1 VIPYAVDAPFDHRP
15 VVNSLVLGVLV
26 FVFSA
31 QVLTEEKKVKEAS
44 IDVIESPVDVLE
56 LPSTRVKEVKRELEK
71 EEVVTGP
78 MRRFVLDGWGVE
90 GLLVHSWL
98 QANIVFLVGSLLF
111 LWPFGN
117 AVCSKLGNVC
127 YLAVYLVFGLL
138 GGMIHLLFGGGTAV
152 GSGAVISGIVGMYI
166 AFFPENLISCF
177 FLVPHPVTF
186 GISGYWVVLLW
197 FVFDIVASVFRGQN
211 VTCYAHIG
219 CFAVGLGLAVLTLR
233 QKWVVMEKGEKSIL
247 QMFEKPKEEQ
257 EGEKKEKEK
266 GQEQRVPTKESEPG
280 QTRWEIIEPVK
291 QTAKEAAPKVEK
303 PKDEFIRFRCQCGH
317 RLKVR
322 REHAGKRG
330 RCPKCSGSVKVP
342 MQ

>member
-1 VIPYAVDAPFDHRP
+1 MIPYAVDAPFDRRP
-15 VVNSLVLGVLV
+15 VVNWLVLGVLV
-26 FVFSA
+26 SVFSA
-31 QVLTEEKKVKEAS
+31 QVLTEEKKVKEVS

-56 LPSTRVKEVKRELEK
+56 VPSARVKEVKRELED

-78 MRRFVLDGWGVE
+78 MRRFVLDGWE
-90 GLLVHSWL
+90 IRGLLAHSWL
-98 QANIVFLVGSLLF
+98 QANIVFLVGSLVF

-117 AVCSKLGNVC
+117 AVCSKLGNVY

-138 GGMIHLLFGGGTAV
+138 GGMIHLLLGGGTVV
-152 GSGAVISGIVGMYI
+152 GSAAVISGIVGMYI

-186 GISGYWVVLLW
+186 GISGYWVILLW
-197 FVFDIVASVFRGQN
+197 FVFDIVASVLSGQN

-219 CFAVGLGLAVLTLR
+219 CFGVGLGLAVLMLR
-233 QKWVVMEKGEKSIL
+233 QKWVVMGKGEKSLL

-257 EGEKKEKEK
+257 ESEKKEEGK
-266 GQEQRVPTKESEPG
+266 GQAERTPSKESEPG

-291 QTAKEAAPKVEK
+291 QTAKEAAPKAEK
-303 PKDEFIRFRCQCGH
+303 PKEEFVRFRCQCGH

-322 REHAGKRG
+322 AEHAGKRG
-330 RCPKCSGSVKVP
+330 RCPKCSGSFKVP
-342 MQ
+342 MR

>member
-1 VIPYAVDAPFDHRP
+1 MIPYAVDAPFDRRP
-15 VVNSLVLGVLV
+15 VVNWLVLGVLV
-26 FVFSA
+26 SVFSA

-44 IDVIESPVDVLE
+44 INVIESPVDVLE
-56 LPSTRVKEVKRELEK
+56 VPSARVKEVKRELED

-78 MRRFVLDGWGVE
+78 MRRFVLDGWE
-90 GLLVHSWL
+90 IRGLLAHSWL
-98 QANIVFLVGSLLF
+98 QANIVFLVGSLVF

-117 AVCSKLGNVC
+117 AVCSKLGNVY

-138 GGMIHLLFGGGTAV
+138 GGMMHLRFGGGTAV
-152 GSGAVISGIVGMYI
+152 GSAAVISGIVGMYI

-197 FVFDIVASVFRGQN
+197 FVFDIVASVLSGQN

-219 CFAVGLGLAVLTLR
+219 CFGVGLGLAVLMLR
-233 QKWVVMEKGEKSIL
+233 QKWVVMGKGEKSLL
-247 QMFEKPKEEQ
+247 QMFEKRKEEQ
-257 EGEKKEKEK
+257 ESEKKEEGK
-266 GQEQRVPTKESEPG
+266 GQAERAPSKESEPG

-291 QTAKEAAPKVEK
+291 QTAKEAAPKAEK
-303 PKDEFIRFRCQCGH
+303 PKEEFVRFRCQCGH

-322 REHAGKRG
+322 TEHAGKKG
-330 RCPKCSGSVKVP
+330 RCPKCSGSFKVP
-342 MQ
+342 MR